1 MSPAIHYSPPTTPPL
16 PRPSF
21 EGSIVQAPVLE
32 KLTLIDSPGV
42 LSGEK
47 QKLNRNYD
55 FDQIVKWFAERVD
68 LIILLFDP

>member
-1 MSPAIHYSPPTTPPL
+1 
-16 PRPSF
+16 
-21 EGSIVQAPVLE
+21 
-32 KLTLIDSPGV
+32 V